1 MNEQT
6 KKKPQE
12 EDSEI
17 KLHNMS
23 TANNNQGPMSPMSPA
38 SVTSSTPDMAS
49 GTTIMR
55 IEQDSDDNLQALFD
69 SVLKPG
75 EKKILSILLSMR
87 KLPKSFFQPPSHS
100 RENSIDSA
108 LGCTT
113 PTPTSA
119 GNSAA
124 GPTNA
129 SATAAPQQ
137 HLGLTNHRLTIS
149 HSRAHSSPATL
160 QQTYAAGQKLV
171 QQQQQQQQA
180 AAQAAASGANGSSG
194 GATAGPQTASTGA
207 PLKAVHA
214 SQRSYDVVSA
224 IQLQEELGDLPPGW
238 EQARTAEGQIYY
250 LK

>member
-1 MNEQT
+1 
-6 KKKPQE
+6 
-12 EDSEI
+12 
-17 KLHNMS
+17 
-23 TANNNQGPMSPMSPA
+23 
-38 SVTSSTPDMAS
+38 
-49 GTTIMR
+49 MR

-75 EKKILSILLSMR
+75 EKKILSIPLSMR

-108 LGCTT
+108 LGSTT
-113 PTPTSA
+113 PTPTS
-119 GNSAA
+119 G
-124 GPTNA
+124 TA
-129 SATAAPQQ
+129 SATTGAAPQQ

-171 QQQQQQQQA
+171 QQQQAA
-180 AAQAAASGANGSSG
+180 AAQAA
-194 GATAGPQTASTGA
+194 ATAGPQTAGA
-207 PLKAVHA
+207 TTVGASASSVGTPLKAVHA

>member
-1 MNEQT
+1 MAT
-6 KKKPQE
+6 
-12 EDSEI
+12 
-17 KLHNMS
+17 
-23 TANNNQGPMSPMSPA
+23 TNNNQGPMSPMSPA
-38 SVTSSTPDMAS
+38 TSVSSSTTDQAVAAAAAAS
-49 GTTIMR
+49 GKPSTTIMR

-75 EKKILSILLSMR
+75 EKKVLSIPLSMR

-108 LGCTT
+108 LGSTT
-113 PTPTSA
+113 PTGQLAGSGATGSA
-119 GNSAA
+119 V
-124 GPTNA
+124 A
-129 SATAAPQQ
+129 SATGAAPQQ
-137 HLGLTNHRLTIS
+137 HLGLGNRLTIS

-160 QQTYAAGQKLV
+160 QQTYAAGQKLA
-171 QQQQQQQQA
+171 QQQQQQQLGNINGGA
-180 AAQAAASGANGSSG
+180 AGGGG
-194 GATAGPQTASTGA
+194 GATAQSASSTMGT

>member
-1 MNEQT
+1 MAT
-6 KKKPQE
+6 
-12 EDSEI
+12 
-17 KLHNMS
+17 
-23 TANNNQGPMSPMSPA
+23 TNNNQGPMSPMSPA
-38 SVTSSTPDMAS
+38 TSVSSTTDQAVAAAAGKPS
-49 GTTIMR
+49 TTIMR

-75 EKKILSILLSMR
+75 EKKVLSIPLSMR

-108 LGCTT
+108 LGSTT
-113 PTPTSA
+113 PTGQSA
-119 GNSAA
+119 GSAA
-124 GPTNA
+124 
-129 SATAAPQQ
+129 ATGTGAAPQQQ
-137 HLGLTNHRLTIS
+137 HLGLGNRLTIS

-160 QQTYAAGQKLV
+160 QQTYAAGQKLA
-171 QQQQQQQQA
+171 QQQQQLGNVNGGA
-180 AAQAAASGANGSSG
+180 AGGAGSTAQAQSAS
-194 GATAGPQTASTGA
+194 ASMGT

>member
-1 MNEQT
+1 
-6 KKKPQE
+6 
-12 EDSEI
+12 
-17 KLHNMS
+17 MS
-23 TANNNQGPMSPMSPA
+23 AGNNNNQGGPMSPMMSPG
-38 SVTSSTPDMAS
+38 TPDNSMTGG

-75 EKKILSILLSMR
+75 EKKILSIPLSMR

-108 LGCTT
+108 LGSTT
-113 PTPTSA
+113 PTPTSGGSGPPA
-119 GNSAA
+119 GATSAA
-124 GPTNA
+124 SPQQQ
-129 SATAAPQQ
+129 QQ

-171 QQQQQQQQA
+171 QQQQQAA
-180 AAQAAASGANGSSG
+180 AAQAAASAANGGSAGGG
-194 GATAGPQTASTGA
+194 GATAGPQAANSASSASAMGT

>member
-1 MNEQT
+1 
-6 KKKPQE
+6 
-12 EDSEI
+12 
-17 KLHNMS
+17 MS
-23 TANNNQGPMSPMSPA
+23 TGNSNQGGGPMSPMSPDN
-38 SVTSSTPDMAS
+38 SMSGGG

-75 EKKILSILLSMR
+75 EKKILSIPLSMR

-108 LGCTT
+108 LGSTT
-113 PTPTSA
+113 PTPTSGGA
-119 GNSAA
+119 VSGATSAA
-124 GPTNA
+124 SPQQ
-129 SATAAPQQ
+129 QQ

-171 QQQQQQQQA
+171 QQQQAA
-180 AAQAAASGANGSSG
+180 AAQAAAASGATAS
-194 GATAGPQTASTGA
+194 GATAGPQAANTTSSASSMNT

>member
-1 MNEQT
+1 
-6 KKKPQE
+6 
-12 EDSEI
+12 
-17 KLHNMS
+17 MS
-23 TANNNQGPMSPMSPA
+23 TGNSNQGGGPMSPMSP
-38 SVTSSTPDMAS
+38 SGDNSMSGGGG

-75 EKKILSILLSMR
+75 EKKILSIPLSMR

-108 LGCTT
+108 LGSTT
-113 PTPTSA
+113 PTPTSGGA
-119 GNSAA
+119 VSGATS
-124 GPTNA
+124 TA
-129 SATAAPQQ
+129 SPQQ

-171 QQQQQQQQA
+171 QQQQA
-180 AAQAAASGANGSSG
+180 AAQAAAASGATAS
-194 GATAGPQTASTGA
+194 GATAGPQAANSTSSASAMNT

>member
-1 MNEQT
+1 
-6 KKKPQE
+6 
-12 EDSEI
+12 
-17 KLHNMS
+17 
-23 TANNNQGPMSPMSPA
+23 MSPA
-38 SVTSSTPDMAS
+38 SSVSSSTTAAEQQQAAS
-49 GTTIMR
+49 QQAPNNKPSTTIMR

-75 EKKILSILLSMR
+75 EKKVLSIPLSMR

-108 LGCTT
+108 LGTT
-113 PTPTSA
+113 PTATGQTNVA
-119 GNSAA
+119 VGGGAA
-124 GPTNA
+124 AVAA
-129 SATAAPQQ
+129 SVASS
-137 HLGLTNHRLTIS
+137 HLGLGNRLTIN

-160 QQTYAAGQKLV
+160 QQTYAAGQKLA
-171 QQQQQQQQA
+171 QQQA
-180 AAQAAASGANGSSG
+180 AAAAQAQQAGTNGSAA
-194 GATAGPQTASTGA
+194 GATAQPQSVTSSGSSNA
-207 PLKAVHA
+207 PLKAIHA